1 MDFMGIL
8 KELLTGVS
16 EAAISIV
23 GRIVFAAIIYVVG
36 RQLVKFVK
44 RMFER
49 SRAAKTLH
57 ESAVGFIS
65 SCINIV
71 GNLMLV
77 LTVVSVLG
85 VPMTSIVALL
95 GSAGLAIG
103 LALQGGLSNF
113 AGGVMI
119 LIFRPFDVGDYIV
132 LSGVEG
138 TVTKVSVFY
147 TTLVTPDNRRIVVPN
162 GTVSNETI
170 TNVSAE
176 DERRLDVAVSVPTNA
191 DIETVREAL
200 LSVAREDG
208 RVTEHEAPA
217 ARLVGYGAGCYN
229 FELRVWCKKE
239 VFWDLKFDLLLQIPE
254 RLAAS
259 GVGIA
264 KNAVVVLPGNSEGGK

>member
-1 MDFMGIL
+1 MEIL
-8 KELLTGVS
+8 KGMLKSIADASL
-16 EAAISIV
+16 SIV
-23 GRIVFAAIIYVVG
+23 GKLVFALIIFLIG
-36 RQLVKFVK
+36 RQLIKLVT

-65 SCINIV
+65 STINITA
-71 GNLMLV
+71 NLILV

-85 VPMTSIVALL
+85 VPMSSIVALL

-132 LSGVEG
+132 TSGVEG
-138 TVTKVSVFY
+138 TVSKVSVFY
-147 TTLVTPDNRRIVVPN
+147 TTLITPDNRRIVVPN
-162 GTVSNETI
+162 GTVSNQTI

-176 DERRLDVAVSVPTNA
+176 TERRLDVAVSVPA
-191 DIETVREAL
+191 GVDIAAVQAAL
-200 LSVAREDG
+200 LSLAGDE
-208 RVTEHEAPA
+208 RVTDHELPA

-229 FELRVWCKKE
+229 FELRVWCRNE
-239 VFWDLKFDLLLQIPE
+239 VFWDLKFELLLKVPE
-254 RLAAS
+254 VLAAADI
-259 GVGIA
+259 GIA
-264 KNAVVVLPGNSEGGK
+264 KNAVVVSSGDGAVKSERR

>member
-1 MDFMGIL
+1 MEIL
-8 KELLTGVS
+8 KGLLSRLSETAVS
-16 EAAISIV
+16 VV
-23 GRIVFAAIIYVVG
+23 GRIIFACVIYVVG
-36 RQLVKFVK
+36 RQLVKLVK

-49 SRAAKTLH
+49 SRAARTLQ

-71 GNLMLV
+71 ANLV
-77 LTVVSVLG
+77 LLLTIVSVLG

-132 LSGVEG
+132 TSGVEG

-147 TTLVTPDNRRIVVPN
+147 TTLLTPDNRQIVVPN
-162 GTVSNETI
+162 STVSNETI

-176 DERRLDVAVSVPTNA
+176 DERRLDVAVSVPASA
-191 DIETVREAL
+191 DIKTVQKAL
-200 LSVAREDG
+200 LSLAGEDE
-208 RVTEHEAPA
+208 RVTAHEPPA
-217 ARLVGYGAGCYN
+217 ARLVGYSAGAYN
-229 FELRVWCKKE
+229 FELRVWCKNE
-239 VFWDLKFDLLLQIPE
+239 VYWDLKFDLLLKVPE
-254 RLAAS
+254 RLAES

-264 KNAVVVLPGNSEGGK
+264 KNAVVVLTDTKETGK

>member
-1 MDFMGIL
+1 MEIL
-8 KELLTGVS
+8 KGMLKSIADASL
-16 EAAISIV
+16 SIV
-23 GRIVFAAIIYVVG
+23 GKLVFALIIFLIG
-36 RQLVKFVK
+36 RQLIKLVT

-65 SCINIV
+65 STINITA
-71 GNLMLV
+71 NLILV

-85 VPMTSIVALL
+85 VPMSSIVALL

-132 LSGVEG
+132 TSGVEG
-138 TVTKVSVFY
+138 TVSKVSVFY
-147 TTLVTPDNRRIVVPN
+147 TTLITPDNRRIVVPN
-162 GTVSNETI
+162 GTVSNQTI

-176 DERRLDVAVSVPTNA
+176 TERRLDVAVSVPA
-191 DIETVREAL
+191 GVDIAAVQAAL
-200 LSVAREDG
+200 LSLAGDE
-208 RVTEHEAPA
+208 RVTDHEPPA

-229 FELRVWCKKE
+229 FELRVWCRNE
-239 VFWDLKFDLLLQIPE
+239 VFWDLKFELLLKVPE
-254 RLAAS
+254 VLAAADI
-259 GVGIA
+259 GIA
-264 KNAVVVLPGNSEGGK
+264 KNAVVVSSGDGAVKSERR